1 MLHIHYCLASGEK
14 KLTGAKINSVILT
27 KKILCPVH
35 FATGRCCEN
44 VILVITR
51 WPLLPATVTTGQ
63 CGELLYPPPPM
74 ASEFGKSLIKYPS
87 PEIFKFLNN
96 NNDYA
101 SILPTKGQIFP
112 GPPLSCPGV
121 LPAPVLSLFVS
132 LLHRPASCGYHFHPI
147 LMNYSGRTDGPL
159 STVITSRLFVFHFI
173 WIVSCVHH
181 WRSLSPLISFKV

>member
-1 MLHIHYCLASGEK
+1 M
-14 KLTGAKINSVILT
+14 
-27 KKILCPVH
+27 H

-121 LPAPVLSLFVS
+121 LPPPCPEFVCLPAPPSRIMRVS
-132 LLHRPASCGYHFHPI
+132 FPPNSDELQWPDRWSPVHCHHQQVVCISFYL
-147 LMNYSGRTDGPL
+147 D
-159 STVITSRLFVFHFI
+159 
-173 WIVSCVHH
+173 CVMC
-181 WRSLSPLISFKV
+181 SPLAFLVSTDFL

>member
-27 KKILCPVH
+27 KKFLLPVH

-44 VILVITR
+44 VILVNTR
-51 WPLLPATVTTGQ
+51 WPLLMATVTTGQ

-96 NNDYA
+96 NNNYA

-121 LPAPVLSLFVS
+121 LPRPCLEFVCFPAPPWP
-132 LLHRPASCGYHFHPI
+132 HDAGI
-147 LMNYSGRTDGPL
+147 I
-159 STVITSRLFVFHFI
+159 STQF
-173 WIVSCVHH
+173 
-181 WRSLSPLISFKV
+181 